1 MLIGRALAVGAVASR
16 ALVVGTPL
24 PAEVGACGQIVV
36 RTVEALASKRGG
48 RRLRVAEVGV
58 TIAISRIREPHHRD
72 REQPRHDDL
81 SHRFFPL
88 CTKPPSRAQESFESI
103 NPLPYPQTKPRHR
116 RASKVEGAEISA
128 FVVTQIT
135 YFERDFSSQG
145 AAFCGGD
152 AVGAEDFG
160 AVVVFAR
167 GSQQCFGVAQDSELR
182 ADVIYLPLDFV
193 AAAFDV
199 RREGLRG

>member
-1 MLIGRALAVGAVASR
+1 MLIGRALAVGAIASR

-135 YFERDFSSQG
+135 YFRARLFIAGSRVLWRECRRG
-145 AAFCGGD
+145 RRLR
-152 AVGAEDFG
+152 
-160 AVVVFAR
+160 R
-167 GSQQCFGVAQDSELR
+167 GSCLR
-182 ADVIYLPLDFV
+182 ARLSAVLPG
-193 AAAFDV
+193 
-199 RREGLRG
+199 RPGL